1 MHYLLIAISIFV
13 PPLWFIT
20 VPYILYLILTRRKRR
35 EKYATEGLIWET
47 GGLMRA
53 GDIDINRAL
62 NLYRKS
68 CSMGSATGCFYLA
81 QMYKFG
87 NGVPESKI
95 DYKKY
100 IEKSKELDPEMYC
113 YLQDIIDKS
122 DADHLA

>member
-1 MHYLLIAISIFV
+1 
-13 PPLWFIT
+13 
-20 VPYILYLILTRRKRR
+20 
-35 EKYATEGLIWET
+35 
-47 GGLMRA
+47 MRA

-62 NLYRKS
+62 SLYRKS

-100 IEKSKELDPEMYC
+100 IEKSKELDSEVYR

-122 DADHLA
+122 DADDLA